1 MIQDGIPRTAVVPI
15 KGYRLIHTKYP
26 TIDIFDDVASPDEF
40 DILFEIQEITNPHL
54 ANEVGNLALLPRT
67 RP

>member
-26 TIDIFDDVASPDEF
+26 TIDIFDDVASPEEF
-40 DILFEIQEITNPHL
+40 DIG
-54 ANEVGNLALLPRT
+54 V
-67 RP
+67 